1 MPGEDVL
8 QLMVLKRYFNDRLG
22 GKGKMKVSIDTAY
35 YSFDRGSYMV
45 RVIRGWA
52 SLYEYTE
59 SLPPL
64 SKRGKHTKCTSAL
77 DDEEVREQ
85 CLSYFRSLPPN
96 ARSATK
102 LKAYYEQVVYP
113 EVSGSMN
120 KATISLTTITRYLQL
135 CGFSLKG
142 HTKDIYYDGHE
153 RTDVIDYRKSW
164 AATMMDYRTKMREY
178 GGEDCSE
185 VIMPDLQ
192 DGDKEVVLVTHDECY
207 FNSNDDVT
215 ITWTEK
221 GESTIKKKG
230 QGLGLM
236 VSDFYCACHGSPRFD
251 DQYAREIIEPVRI
264 VTASGFP
271 MTWYNNLEGPWKSS
285 KNYTP
290 SAWAGCQDHGATH
303 AAPDP

>member
-1 MPGEDVL
+1 
-8 QLMVLKRYFNDRLG
+8 
-22 GKGKMKVSIDTAY
+22 MKASIDTAY
-35 YSFDRGSYMV
+35 YSFDRGSYMA
-45 RVIRGWA
+45 RVIRGA

-85 CLSYFRSLPPN
+85 CLSYFQSLPPN

-102 LKAYYEQVVYP
+102 LKANYEQVVYP

-135 CGFSLKG
+135 WGFSLKG

-153 RTDVIDYRKSW
+153 RTDVVDYRKSW

-221 GESTIKKKG
+221 GESTIKKNG
-230 QGLGLM
+230 QGLGLI
-236 VSDFYCACHGSPRFD
+236 SDFYCACHGSLRFD
-251 DQYAREIIEPVRI
+251 DQYAREIIEPGRI

-271 MTWYNNLEGPWKSS
+271 MTWYNNLKGPWKSS

-303 AAPDP
+303 AP